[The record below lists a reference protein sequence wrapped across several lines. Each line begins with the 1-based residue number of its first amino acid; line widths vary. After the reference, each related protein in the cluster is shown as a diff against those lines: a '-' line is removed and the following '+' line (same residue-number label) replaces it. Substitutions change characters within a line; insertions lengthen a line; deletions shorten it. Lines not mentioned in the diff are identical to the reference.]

1 VSYVRELDSS
11 RDGQVLADLV
21 IALQNYERQFDPGM
35 PEGSAMVQAYV
46 GLMLA
51 RCGKW
56 DGKVFVAEHGG
67 QVVGFVCVWAG
78 VPSEEPDDDP
88 SEYAFVSDLV
98 LEPAHRHRGLGR
110 ELMTAAEDYA
120 RARGARR
127 IRLGVLAR
135 NMAARAF
142 YESMNYLEREI
153 ELEKRLERGQARRD
167 GA

>member
-1 VSYVRELDSS
+1 VSYIREHDSG
-11 RDGQVLADLV
+11 RDAQVLADLV

-56 DGKVFVAEHGG
+56 DGKVFVAEEEG
-67 QVVGFVCVWAG
+67 QVVGFVCAWAR
-78 VPSEEPDDDP
+78 VPSDEPDEDP

-98 LEPAHRHRGLGR
+98 VEPAHRRRGVGR
-110 ELMTAAEDYA
+110 ELMSAAEDYA

-135 NMAARAF
+135 NRAARDF

-153 ELEKRLERGQARRD
+153 ELEKRVERGQPRRA